1 MYRDIGPKSDARM
14 EVRLPKK
21 LKKEIERYAKKK
33 NMSLSGLIVR
43 LLTSLLDA
51 DKKLKIPPDA
61 EQI

>member
-14 EVRLPKK
+14 EIRLPKK
-21 LKKEIERYAKKK
+21 LKRQAERYARKK
-33 NMSLSGLIVR
+33 NMSLSGLIIR
-43 LLTSLLDA
+43 LITALLEA